1 MGVEIAITV
10 AREETRVAVLDNG
23 VVTDLF
29 GDRAKHKD
37 FVGNIFKGK
46 VAKVLP
52 GMQAAFVD
60 IGLEKAAFM
69 HVSDLSL
76 DAEPGDTL
84 LDSDDEDKDSDDMR
98 PRRESSKPIE
108 QLLSEGQELMVQI
121 SKGPIGT
128 KGPRVTTNLVLP
140 GRYLVLLPP
149 INGATAFSGAPSYF
163 TQSPG
168 DPFKAWDYSFTFD
181 YMPKDFI
188 TFRLEFNRRMA
199 DVPYFTGPGGI
210 TPVGGNTGPPGS
222 NVPGF
227 TPDLVRGESRIT
239 TAILVKY

>member
-1 MGVEIAITV
+1 MGIEIAISV
-10 AREETRVAVLDNG
+10 AREETRVAVLDGG

-37 FVGNIFKGK
+37 FVGNVYKGK

-69 HVSDLSL
+69 HVSDLSE

-84 LDSDDEDKDSDDMR
+84 VDAADDDDDKDADMLR
-98 PRRESSKPIE
+98 PKRQSAKPIE

-128 KGPRVTTNLVLP
+128 KGPRVTTYVSLP
-140 GRYLVLLPP
+140 GRYLVFMPNVEHIGVDRKSTRLNSSHIPL
-149 INGATAFSGAPSYF
+149 SRMPS
-163 TQSPG
+163 S
-168 DPFKAWDYSFTFD
+168 A
-181 YMPKDFI
+181 
-188 TFRLEFNRRMA
+188 
-199 DVPYFTGPGGI
+199 
-210 TPVGGNTGPPGS
+210 
-222 NVPGF
+222 
-227 TPDLVRGESRIT
+227 
-239 TAILVKY
+239 

>member
-37 FVGNIFKGK
+37 FVGNIYKGK

-76 DAEPGDTL
+76 DASCARGG
-84 LDSDDEDKDSDDMR
+84 KAA
-98 PRRESSKPIE
+98 
-108 QLLSEGQELMVQI
+108 
-121 SKGPIGT
+121 
-128 KGPRVTTNLVLP
+128 N
-140 GRYLVLLPP
+140 
-149 INGATAFSGAPSYF
+149 PSNSC
-163 TQSPG
+163 SP
-168 DPFKAWDYSFTFD
+168 KARS
-181 YMPKDFI
+181 
-188 TFRLEFNRRMA
+188 
-199 DVPYFTGPGGI
+199 
-210 TPVGGNTGPPGS
+210 
-222 NVPGF
+222 
-227 TPDLVRGESRIT
+227 
-239 TAILVKY
+239 